1 VRKEFL
7 IDTNSHNMKNNAGVF
22 FLISPGLRNVL
33 LTIAYSAILTAC
45 LWLSVQI
52 RFDFDVP
59 ADYWQFFRTTLFWLI
74 PLKLVMLFFF
84 GQFRSLLTY
93 FSLADAKGV
102 IQAMGIAALAALVAW
117 YSGGGLKVVP
127 RAVILTDF
135 LLSVASL
142 AAMRTGLRVY
152 RERYFQVAGTPHHR
166 RRRVAIIG
174 AGSAGSS
181 LFREIQAKAGL
192 GMDVVCFID
201 DDPSKVGGSLHG
213 IKIIGARADLPVL
226 AESLQ
231 VTRAIIAMPGASA
244 TVIRETVEML
254 NGLGLEHDILPSVT
268 QILHRDVS
276 VSHLRHVEPEDLLG
290 REAVQLDEDGIKTM
304 IGGKV
309 IMVTGAGG
317 SIGSELCRQIG
328 SHAPE
333 KLILVERSEPA
344 LFQIEQE
351 LRSLFPWLCI
361 EPLAS
366 SVTQQ
371 HRMEDVFQCFRPTI
385 VFHAAAHKHVPLM
398 EAQPAE
404 AILNNCFGTLTVARL
419 AAACGAEKFVLV
431 STDKAVNPTNV
442 MGATK
447 RLAELVLTELQS
459 GPESTRFAAVRFG
472 NVLGSSGSVI
482 PVFRQQIA
490 AGGPVR
496 VTHPE
501 ITRYFMSIPEAVGL
515 VLQCAWQSK
524 GGEVFV
530 LDMGDPVKIVDL
542 ARQMIELSGFKP
554 DADIKIE
561 FTGLR
566 PGEKLYEEPIHTNE
580 NVTRTGHPKILVLR
594 EENRSSGLAVI
605 GDLQGLIQEMPSN
618 DVPRLKAWLGSRIP
632 EYKIWNG

>member
-1 VRKEFL
+1 MLLYFMIHVVIPR
-7 IDTNSHNMKNNAGVF
+7 F
-22 FLISPGLRNVL
+22 FLLLRDLLLVGTYASVAVIS
-33 LTIAYSAILTAC
+33 
-45 LWLSVQI
+45 LWLSMLL

-59 ADYWQFFRTTLFWLI
+59 QEYWRFFHATIFWLL
-74 PLKLVMLFFF
+74 PLKLAMLFAF

-93 FSLADAKGV
+93 FSLSDAKR
-102 IQAMGIAALAALVAW
+102 IILAMGVAAVAALGIW
-117 YSGGGLKVVP
+117 YASNGAMVVP

-135 LLSVASL
+135 LLSVAGL
-142 AAMRTGLRVY
+142 AGIRTGMRVY
-152 RERYFQVAGTPHHR
+152 RERYADGGGAAHSR
-166 RRRVAIIG
+166 RKKVAIIG
-174 AGSAGSS
+174 AGSAGSA
-181 LFREIQAKAGL
+181 LFREIQSKPGL

-201 DDPSKVGGSLHG
+201 DEPSKIGGMLHG
-213 IKIIGARADLPVL
+213 RKIAGARADLPVL
-226 AESLQ
+226 VESLQ
-231 VTRAIIAMPGASA
+231 VSRAIIAMPGAA
-244 TVIRETVEML
+244 PTVIRETVEML
-254 NGLGLEHDILPSVT
+254 NRLGLEHDILPSVT
-268 QILHRDVS
+268 QLLHRDVS
-276 VSHLRHVEPEDLLG
+276 VSHLRHVDPEDLLG
-290 REAVQLDEDGIKTM
+290 REPVRLDEDGIKTM
-304 IGGKV
+304 IAGKA
-309 IMVTGAGG
+309 ILVTGAGG

-328 SHAPE
+328 SHAPG

-351 LRSLFPWLCI
+351 LRAMFPQLGI

-371 HRMEDVFQCFRPTI
+371 HRMEDIFQCHRPSI

-419 AAACGAEKFVLV
+419 AADFGAEKFVLV

-447 RLAELVLTELQS
+447 RLAELVLSEMEGATY
-459 GPESTRFAAVRFG
+459 FAAVRFG

-515 VLQCAWQSK
+515 VLQCAWQAK

-554 DADIKIE
+554 DQDIKIE

-566 PGEKLYEEPIHTNE
+566 PGEKLYEEPIHTDE
-580 NVTRTGHPKILVLR
+580 NVTRTGHPKILILR
-594 EENRSSGLAVI
+594 DEKRPSNRAVI
-605 GDLQGLIQEMPSN
+605 GDLLGFVHEMPRN
-618 DVPRLKAWLGSRIP
+618 DVARLKEWLGARIP